1 MRFLSIVIFF
11 SVFALFGCSKDD
23 EKETLTVAC
32 DGSNL
37 VYNSG
42 ISAIINSNCNA
53 SGCHNSGS
61 SHGDFTTYSG
71 LQGFT
76 TNGSFNNRVIN
87 LQDMPQGSATLTQ
100 SQLNKLK
107 CWVDN
112 GFPEN

>member
-1 MRFLSIVIFF
+1 MNSLRFLFF
-11 SVFALFGCSKDD
+11 ILVAILCFSCSKDD
-23 EKETLTVAC
+23 KVTDVAC

-37 VYNSG
+37 SYNTGVSD
-42 ISAIINSNCNA
+42 IINSNCNA

-61 SHGDFTTYSG
+61 PHGSFTSFSG
-71 LQGFT
+71 LQGVVN
-76 TNGSFNNRVIN
+76 NGTFNQRVLVN
-87 LQDMPQGSATLTQ
+87 QDMPEGSATLTE